1 MPSPPESKTTSSP
14 KAKSRNLPPFK
25 SLWMGN
31 PSPAQELLRELID
44 QWMIRNEATA
54 TKYGQPSA
62 EDVDRAYAEFVKQFP
77 SPEEFEKRCAA
88 AGLTEAAVRRMVAQQ
103 LYLSRFIDYRFRP
116 SAQVTD
122 EQVEAYYQDEF
133 APQLKARNQPVPP
146 LDDVD
151 DTIREVLI
159 QRAINERAT
168 KWLDD
173 SRDGSADRRH
183 VARKWLVKRLWRWLA
198 AMLLL
203 VALLC
208 GAAFLVLQ
216 SGALNRWIRNALVRQ
231 IEART
236 GARVELAR
244 FSPSSPAFASRTR

>member
-1 MPSPPESKTTSSP
+1 MRRALLIFGFSAAFLPFGTAPALAQLQPGPGSPPPPASLDNGTQQIDAVAARIEDDIITESEVHELAAFQKLVDGESKPRS
-14 KAKSRNLPPFK
+14 
-25 SLWMGN
+25 
-31 PSPAQELLRELID
+31 ELLRELID
-44 QWMIRNEATA
+44 QWMIRNEAIA

-77 SPEEFEKRCAA
+77 SPVEFEKRCAA
-88 AGLTEAAVRRMVAQQ
+88 AGLTDAAVRRMVAQQ

-122 EQVEAYYQDEF
+122 QQVEAYYKDEF

-159 QRAINERAT
+159 QRAISERST

-173 SRDGSADRRH
+173 SRDALQIDIMSQGGGS
-183 VARKWLVKRLWRWLA
+183 
-198 AMLLL
+198 
-203 VALLC
+203 
-208 GAAFLVLQ
+208 
-216 SGALNRWIRNALVRQ
+216 
-231 IEART
+231 
-236 GARVELAR
+236 
-244 FSPSSPAFASRTR
+244 